1 MNPMQPETERAE
13 MQCVA
18 MPDAAVT
25 AALAANIDLAAPVR
39 HIVTFHLGGLSDLL
53 FTLPALLALRE
64 SFEGAMI
71 YAVVRPELA
80 PLLEGSPLVD
90 EILLRPRGGISAQA
104 ALMVKLRAHHMDI
117 AVAFSPSRNTTLLA
131 WSSGATVRI
140 GFATAHMEPL
150 LTHAVLQEGTATVE
164 TYLDLVRALG
174 CQTRQYDYCNL
185 LRIAPRYWQQA
196 DGLLAEHGIDTPF
209 VIAAP
214 EAGSK
219 GGIKEW
225 PAEHWAA
232 ALDELPASYP
242 IVLIGTRPAA
252 PITSLMKT
260 QNRVFDCTGRT
271 DSPTLAALCGR
282 ARWFLGIDSG
292 PLHLAA
298 AMGIPAVGIFG
309 PSDWYLTGPRGVPHR
324 IARHPVECSPCMLPK
339 CKWTGADERK
349 CLTLLSPQ
357 EVVRTARELVGL

>member
-1 MNPMQPETERAE
+1 MKRESERIE
-13 MQCVA
+13 MPCAA
-18 MPDAAVT
+18 MPEAAAAT
-25 AALAANIDLAAPVR
+25 ASLTSSIELAVPVR
-39 HIVTFHLGGLSDLL
+39 HIVTFHLGGLSDFL

-64 SFEGAMI
+64 TFEGALI

-131 WSSGATVRI
+131 WSSGAAVRI
-140 GFATAHMEPL
+140 GFASAHMEPL
-150 LTHAVLQEGTATVE
+150 LTHGVLQEGPATVE

-185 LRIAPRYWQQA
+185 LRISPRYTQQA
-196 DGLLAEHGIDTPF
+196 DALLAEHGVEPPF
-209 VIAAP
+209 VVVAP
-214 EAGSK
+214 EAGGK
-219 GGIKEW
+219 RGIKEW
-225 PAEHWAA
+225 PVEYWAD
-232 ALDELPASYP
+232 ALNELTSSYSV
-242 IVLIGTRPAA
+242 VLAGTRPAA
-252 PITSLMKT
+252 VITSLLSDKASS
-260 QNRVFDCTGRT
+260 RVFDFTGRT
-271 DSPTLAALCGR
+271 DLPTLAALCGR

-292 PLHLAA
+292 PMHLAA
-298 AMGIPAVGIFG
+298 ALGIPTVGIFG

-324 IARHPVECSPCMLPK
+324 IARHPVECSPCMLSK

-349 CLTLLSPQ
+349 CLTMLAPR
-357 EVVRTARELVGL
+357 EVVQTARELVGL